1 MPQPIIYLNGKF
13 VPRDQA
19 TLDIEDRGALFAD
32 GVYEVVRYYAG
43 RSRAMDKHVARL
55 HHSLEMIGIAR
66 TAEIDALASASD
78 TLVARNGLP
87 DAKLYWQV
95 SRGSAPRD
103 HLYPK
108 GVSPTVMAIA
118 YPSVPLDPDATAKP
132 VKCILL
138 DDERWHN
145 CNIKSLM
152 LLPNVIAKNKANDVG
167 AYEAILHRAG
177 IVTEGSATSLFIV
190 RRGEVWTHPDSRW
203 ILPGVTR
210 SMVIDLATGLGI
222 KVHEASYTVD
232 ELLAADEVFL
242 TGTTTHVAGVV
253 RIDDVVINDGNVG
266 PVTARLQAAFLK
278 EVVRTC
284 AIGK

>member
-1 MPQPIIYLNGKF
+1 MAQPIIYLNGKF
-13 VPRDQA
+13 IPRDQA

-43 RSRAMDKHVARL
+43 RSRAIDKHLARL
-55 HHSLEMIGIAR
+55 HHSLESIGIAR
-66 TAEIDALASASD
+66 NAQIDSLIEVSDAL
-78 TLVARNGLP
+78 VAQNNLP

-95 SRGSAPRD
+95 TRGSAPRD
-103 HLYPK
+103 HIYPRN
-108 GVSPTVMAIA
+108 VSPTVMAIA
-118 YPSVPLDPDATAKP
+118 YPGTPLEPDAPAKA

-152 LLPNVIAKNKANDVG
+152 LLPNVIAKNKAADAG

-177 IVTEGSATSLFIV
+177 IVTEGCATSLFIV
-190 RRGEVWTHPDSRW
+190 RKDGIWTHPEGRW

-210 SMVIDLATGLGI
+210 SMVIDLAIGLGI
-222 KVHEASYTVD
+222 KVHEASYAVD

-253 RIDDVVINDGNVG
+253 AIDDVVIGDGKVG
-266 PVTARLQAAFLK
+266 PVTAKLQAAFLQ

-284 AIGK
+284 LKR